1 MKQNE
6 IKDASTSELR
16 VLQERIKMELA
27 NRVDE
32 VEIPVLKVVT
42 NDESYYLDIGSFPNV
57 MSLIEVD
64 MIDALKNK
72 SRIFNI
78 SSVMLPES
86 TYKQWKQEG
95 VFDS

>member
-6 IKDASTSELR
+6 IKDASTSDLL
-16 VLQERIKMELA
+16 VLQERIKMELE

-32 VEIPVLKVVT
+32 VEVPVLKVVT
-42 NDESYYLDIGSFPNV
+42 NGESYHLDIDSFPNA
-57 MSLIEVD
+57 MNLLEVD
-64 MIDALKNK
+64 MIDALKSK
-72 SRIFNI
+72 SRIFNV
-78 SSVMLPES
+78 STVMLPES

>member
-1 MKQNE
+1 
-6 IKDASTSELR
+6 
-16 VLQERIKMELA
+16 
-27 NRVDE
+27 
-32 VEIPVLKVVT
+32 
-42 NDESYYLDIGSFPNV
+42 

>member
-42 NDESYYLDIGSFPNV
+42 NDESYY
-57 MSLIEVD
+57 
-64 MIDALKNK
+64 
-72 SRIFNI
+72 
-78 SSVMLPES
+78 
-86 TYKQWKQEG
+86 
-95 VFDS
+95 